1 MEEQDKVEQA
11 KALLQ
16 EWEKQ
21 DKKFQYFLLHT
32 YMTPQ
37 GNVRGAGDWAVE
49 YDVLKRLFKNAIRAK
64 WSLVGILYEAVKEI
78 LDEDKEQQE
87 QEEQDNEEDNKIQE

>member
-21 DKKFQYFLLHT
+21 DKEMQYFLLHT
-32 YMTPQ
+32 YRTPQ
-37 GNVRGAGDWAVE
+37 GNVKAAGDWAVD
-49 YDVLKRLFKNAIRAK
+49 YDVLKQLFKTAIRAK
-64 WSLVGILYEAVKEI
+64 WSLVGIMYEAVKEI
-78 LDEDKEQQE
+78 LDEDKEQEE
-87 QEEQDNEEDNKIQE
+87 QEDEEDNKIQE